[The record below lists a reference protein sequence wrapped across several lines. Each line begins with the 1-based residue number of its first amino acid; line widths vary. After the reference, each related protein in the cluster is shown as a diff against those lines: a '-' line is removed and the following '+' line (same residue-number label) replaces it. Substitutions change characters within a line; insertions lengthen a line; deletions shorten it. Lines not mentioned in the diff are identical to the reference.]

1 MPLLS
6 SHMLGSSLFF
16 LCSRVAARAGTVWGG
31 KGWKVGSHVRQDR
44 QNRPKCLH
52 SVSGY
57 GTWKSV
63 RSGRRRGRRGSVFLA
78 YPSTYVSWG
87 EVREANKERPTLS

>member
-1 MPLLS
+1 MPLFS

-16 LCSRVAARAGTVWGG
+16 LCSRVAARAGTVCGG
-31 KGWKVGSHVRQDR
+31 KAMRGGQHVHHDR

-52 SVSGY
+52 SVSVY
-57 GTWKSV
+57 GTWRSV

>member
-16 LCSRVAARAGTVWGG
+16 LCSRVTARAGTVWGG
-31 KGWKVGSHVRQDR
+31 KDMEGGEHVCHDQQD
-44 QNRPKCLH
+44 RPKCLH
-52 SVSGY
+52 FVSVY

-63 RSGRRRGRRGSVFLA
+63 RIGRSRGRRGSVFLA
-78 YPSTYVSWG
+78 CPSTYVS
-87 EVREANKERPTLS
+87 